1 MKKILLLILSVV
13 CLMLGSCS
21 MDRNPDFKTDT
32 EGNEVFDL
40 EPGVELISANY
51 DAWGGYYN
59 CITRKADSTYVPQEK
74 KVSVY
79 CSITGNKRFS
89 VTFREH

>member
-13 CLMLGSCS
+13 CLMLGSCT
-21 MDRNPDFKTDT
+21 DVKTDA
-32 EGNEVFDL
+32 EGNKIFDL

-74 KVSVY
+74 KLIGY
-79 CSITGNKRFS
+79 GSITGYETFS